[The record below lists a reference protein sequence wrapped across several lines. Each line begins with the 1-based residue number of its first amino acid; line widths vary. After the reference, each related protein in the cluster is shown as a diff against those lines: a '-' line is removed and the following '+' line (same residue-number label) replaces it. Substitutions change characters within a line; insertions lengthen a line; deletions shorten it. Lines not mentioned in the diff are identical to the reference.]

1 MNFDCESM
9 QRERE
14 REAGGPAT
22 RAGEGSRVTQ
32 RVILPGNWICVEG
45 K

>member
-14 REAGGPAT
+14 REAGA
-22 RAGEGSRVTQ
+22 RRRELGEGSRVTQ